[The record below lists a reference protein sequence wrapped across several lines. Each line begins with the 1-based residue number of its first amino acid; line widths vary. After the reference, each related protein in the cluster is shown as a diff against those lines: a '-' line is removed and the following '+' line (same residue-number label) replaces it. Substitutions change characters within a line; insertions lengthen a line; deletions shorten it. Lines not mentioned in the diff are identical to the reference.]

1 MNESNRGDWLQDT
14 TSAMCLARLRRDGF
28 VSLDA
33 DRDGG
38 ELVTEPLLVESD
50 SLQLNLVVHDGGHAR
65 VEVLNENNEAVPG
78 FGLDDSVPL
87 HGDAI
92 DQDVAWKAGGGRQG
106 AGRESH
112 PAENPVDRRRSLLVP
127 VHRQKLNRSS

>member
-92 DQDVAWKAGGGRQG
+92 DQDVAWKAGGDVKEL
-106 AGRESH
+106 AGKAIRLRIRLTDADLYSFQFTDK
-112 PAENPVDRRRSLLVP
+112 N
-127 VHRQKLNRSS
+127 